1 MLESAAE
8 TGVRGPPEEG
18 SDDDENVG
26 EGVSESGKA
35 SKRTCFPGIVEVK

>member
-1 MLESAAE
+1 MLERIRPAMLEPAAD

-18 SDDDENVG
+18 SDIDEYVG

-35 SKRTCFPGIVEVK
+35 SLAK